1 MVKDRLVVTVSDV
14 NGTKAYNLNRIIK
27 KVIIWAILLIVAVL
41 TIGFFVISKLSVS
54 VKELSSKSEML
65 QSQNELYS
73 KQIKAKVEYI
83 DELSG
88 QLDDIEEII
97 GINKDDESSLIQR
110 ATLAK
115 LSLAQKTYMLE
126 TIPSGCPMKECTQTS
141 AFGWR
146 VNPITKDRQYH
157 KGLDLRAKRRT
168 PVHATADG
176 VVRYV
181 QDKNKGTFGRVII
194 ISHNFGFE
202 TVYGHLRFTEVKVG
216 DVIKKGQLIAKSG
229 NSGRSSGPHLHYEV
243 RYASKILN
251 PNYFINWDIKSYDKL
266 FEKERR
272 VKWESLVNQIKKQ
285 SKIMEQ
291 Q

>member
-1 MVKDRLVVTVSDV
+1 MKDRLVVTVSDV